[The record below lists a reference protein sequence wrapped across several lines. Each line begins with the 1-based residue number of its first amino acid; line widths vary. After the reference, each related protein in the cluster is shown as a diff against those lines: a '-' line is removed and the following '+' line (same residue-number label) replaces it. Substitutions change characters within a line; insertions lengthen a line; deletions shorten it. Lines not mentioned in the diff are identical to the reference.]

1 MWKGIGYCLCVSLH
15 SILVLGLPYFDS
27 IPDSLLSRNTHVKQ
41 HFGEIKNEV
50 FFKERGLLSL
60 KGPVG

>member
-1 MWKGIGYCLCVSLH
+1 MLDWVRVAGLSCTKGLWYIYDRG
-15 SILVLGLPYFDS
+15 
-27 IPDSLLSRNTHVKQ
+27 KQ

-50 FFKERGLLSL
+50 FFKERRLLRL